1 MDDNKVTIKLSIKDA
16 EMILAVLAKAI
27 ADAKKNEATALADWD
42 EILRD
47 RPTIEVEISPD
58 DP

>member
-27 ADAKKNEATALADWD
+27 AEAKKNESIALSAWGSFV
-42 EILRD
+42 RG
-47 RPTIEVEISPD
+47 RPIIEAEISYD
-58 DP
+58 DH